1 MLFLTNDGMS
11 TLWLWIMVAFFIVPV
26 LVLSLLVFAK
36 IVIKQAK
43 KRASEKRGDNYLPYF
58 GGIENIVSVERKE
71 NRVSIEVNDLNLV
84 NFDDLRELNI
94 GVMVIGKTIKCSSLD
109 MAEKL
114 EHIKKK

>member
-84 NFDDLRELNI
+84 NFDDLR
-94 GVMVIGKTIKCSSLD
+94 
-109 MAEKL
+109 
-114 EHIKKK
+114 

>member
-43 KRASEKRGDNYLPYF
+43 KS
-58 GGIENIVSVERKE
+58 
-71 NRVSIEVNDLNLV
+71 
-84 NFDDLRELNI
+84 
-94 GVMVIGKTIKCSSLD
+94 
-109 MAEKL
+109 
-114 EHIKKK
+114 